1 MTLPT
6 IHATGRLTSDVEL
19 RFTGSGKAVA
29 SLSIACNESR
39 KDQAGNWETV
49 STTFLDVDLW
59 ESEAEQAA
67 EILRRGSEVTVDGQ
81 LQTEEYETKSGEK
94 RRKMKIKW
102 PKVTVPLPKPDKPEQ
117 ASQDPWTADAPF

>member
-94 RRKMKIKW
+94 RRKMKI
-102 PKVTVPLPKPDKPEQ
+102 
-117 ASQDPWTADAPF
+117 